1 MLARI
6 VLFALAALVALVRPC
21 AADGV
26 LTLPE
31 VLRRVRAVSPRREA
45 AEAVAGGA
53 RTAVPLAGRPP
64 NPSVELRSENWTFH
78 RETSGLRTDYFAVLT
93 LPIEF
98 GGKAGARER
107 VASAEAEIAG
117 SVLRDTDQ
125 QLVLEATERYL
136 GAVLGR
142 GLVEAL
148 EQLRRDA
155 DEVLRI
161 VTKRAGEGTAS
172 ESDVAKFAAELAL
185 VEDQLAR
192 ARLARDR
199 AGAGLDA
206 LLLAPGTVAASRL
219 VRPSLPPPPEGDLH
233 ALARAALE
241 HRPDVAVAR
250 AKLAHAKQQAEL
262 ERTEVVPTVN
272 LSGGWKRTA
281 YENTGVLALSVPLP
295 VLNQNGAAIAVA
307 EAAARAASRE
317 LVAVEASAQAE
328 TLDALRIAH
337 ELGMRARRAESRL
350 VEPAAVVLRATRA
363 TFREGDSDVLRLVD
377 AERVYADARREA
389 LALEYDAFVATVRA
403 RLALGEDGAEI
414 VAAAAPEVTP

>member
-1 MLARI
+1 MLPGV
-6 VLFALAALVALVRPC
+6 VLVAAVALVAPARTS
-21 AADGV
+21 AADAV

-31 VLRRVRAVSPRREA
+31 VLQRVRAVSPRREA

-53 RTAVPLAGRPP
+53 RTAVPLAGKPP
-64 NPSVELRSENWTFH
+64 NPSIELRSENWTFH
-78 RETSGLRTDYFAVLT
+78 HETSGLRTDYFAVLT

-107 VASAEAEIAG
+107 VASAEAEVADTL
-117 SVLRDTDQ
+117 LRDTDQ

-155 DEVLRI
+155 EEVLRI
-161 VTKRAGEGTAS
+161 VEKRAGEGTAS

-185 VEDQLAR
+185 VEDQLMR

-206 LLLAPGTVAASRL
+206 LLVAPGTVASARL
-219 VRPSLPPPPEGDLH
+219 VRPGLPRPPAGDLA
-233 ALARAALE
+233 ALARDALE
-241 HRPDVAVAR
+241 HRPDVALAR
-250 AKLAHAKQQAEL
+250 ARLAQAKEQTAL
-262 ERTEVVPTVN
+262 ERAQVVPTVN
-272 LSGGWKRTA
+272 VSAGWKRTA
-281 YENTGVLALSVPLP
+281 YQNTGVLALSVPLP
-295 VLNQNGAAIAVA
+295 VLNQNGAAIATA
-307 EAAARAASRE
+307 EAAARAARRE
-317 LVAVEASAQAE
+317 LVAIEASAEAE
-328 TLDALRIAH
+328 TLDALRIAR
-337 ELGMRARRAESRL
+337 ELGERARQAERRL

-363 TFREGDSDVLRLVD
+363 TFREGASDVLRLVD

-403 RLALGEDGAEI
+403 RLALGEDGAEV
-414 VAAAAPEVTP
+414 VAVAPVEGTP